1 MNKFLKKILDK
12 FNNKLKIEIER
23 QKKFFKK
30 PDVLIALGIAALAL
44 LNNLVKEKKS
54 KKEIDDFIRKDKASK
69 LILSETANDLDE
81 DSLSELLLKCLNGE
95 DLGFPELAD
104 EMSAEDYL
112 NFADKTSDLDSKI
125 NSKKFA
131 RLADQIGKNSEMLLT
146 YTFLLQYIIMMVID
160 LFKTEHP
167 GKYRTKYIQKLL
179 RNVYGL
185 MKTQD
190 EGLKKKGKE
199 ETLALKEG
207 AKKTVNDTQDKLK
220 NQYEKIMSALKQID
234 NVLIAM
240 TLATSI
246 YMLNRVKLQKRSR
259 ESLRELSSG
268 LACTNF
274 ADPGDVSVNKLPFE
288 IKLDCPVSLDD
299 ELVPHAPIEEKLK
312 ALSCEI
318 PQNDEIPPEGDIRP
332 DLVTM
337 AVIRNTKKDT
347 FGIQVN
353 MDSFVTQDKQV
364 GKIGSLQIFGPTTGY
379 VDKISPNELVLRD
392 ILDPEE
398 DYLAQQIELLG
409 KKYERLN
416 NVKSFLKTYYT
427 ESLYPQML
435 SIATVDDAS
444 TYDINSGIEK
454 QWKDS
459 KKAYDKINEEYDK
472 QVKKI
477 TGKDNVEKHAKNET
491 LNEIQTELEKQVDV
505 FYKNLK
511 LVGESAENVSKKT
524 KAKSNEY
531 ELFEYYA
538 FNLGAML
545 NGVENPS
552 DIEITFRDQINEYIR
567 RRLVI
572 DEYKKKKLENKLND
586 LIKDLEKGISV
597 GNWFDKMMDVYKPKK
612 SIKDVK
618 NWLTGIADKNKKVEA
633 TEKTT
638 AVNRIMF
645 VFDLYLNFDDLVK
658 KYNVL
663 KKESTP
669 KKETVKEG
677 GEILLFMKNLWIEYD
692 TLPKNINDIQAII
705 DSLALFQTYSIIDY
719 EGKQARLYTIS
730 DEPECTPDDE
740 DYKPSKAGYGDMR
753 YWLKYCAYATL
764 ASVTNPALGWSTGWI
779 FPAPILFP
787 VIYVPIKA
795 ITTKYGFIVVGLS
808 ICGIWIFP
816 WVLLANLSA
825 NHVTPFGD
833 PTGALKREIQAL
845 KKAIMDQL
853 VNMRKDIVKKMMD
866 QTKAEIDKKEEEIK
880 SIKNSIKEN
889 KDTKPSRYEAN
900 GNKRKD
906 TIYLKEFAAW
916 NEEKLT
922 LEESLVTA
930 KTQKWTLTK
939 KWKILNEAYKVGKS
953 VKGSGKAIEQTEEMI
968 NKQFDKLEAMVDK
981 LDDIIAPLPITMKPN
996 TANFGIT
1003 LKNTKPIIK
1012 IAADLD
1018 DNINEG
1024 PLTKVTDK
1032 FKLNNADMMS
1042 TKYGSKLSTSII
1054 NTKAYKAALAAINLT
1069 VVQKDPFPKYERL
1082 TPVNV
1087 PWIAFLYKDFVK
1099 VGAQTYGFPDQM
1111 PVPIG

>member
-12 FNNKLKIEIER
+12 FNKKFKGELER

-30 PDVLIALGIAALAL
+30 PDVLIALGIAAIAL
-44 LNNLVKEKKS
+44 LNKLVKEKKS
-54 KKEIDDFIRKDKASK
+54 KKEIDDFIRKDQASK
-69 LILSETANDLDE
+69 LILRESSNNLDE

-95 DLGFPELAD
+95 DLGFPELSD
-104 EMSAEDYL
+104 EMTAEDYL
-112 NFADKTSDLDSKI
+112 NFVDKTSDIDAKI
-125 NSKKFA
+125 NSQKFA

-146 YTFLLQYIIMMVID
+146 YTFLLQYIIMMTID

-185 MKTQD
+185 MKTQMD
-190 EGLKKKGKE
+190 GLKAKGKE

-207 AKKTVNDTQDKLK
+207 AKKTVSDSQDAIK
-220 NQYEKIMSALKQID
+220 NSYEKILKALKQID

-274 ADPGDVSVNKLPFE
+274 ADPGDVSVNKVPLE
-288 IKLDCPVSLDD
+288 ITLNCPVVLDD

-318 PQNDEIPPEGDIRP
+318 PQNDEIPLEGEIKP

-337 AVIRNTKKDT
+337 AVIRNTRKDA

-353 MDSFVTQDKQV
+353 MDSYVTQELQV
-364 GKIGSLQIFGPTTGY
+364 GKIGKLQIFGPTTGY

-416 NVKSFLKTYYT
+416 NVKAFLKSYYV

-444 TYDINSGIEK
+444 TFDVNSGIDK
-454 QWKDS
+454 QWNGAKDV
-459 KKAYDKINEEYDK
+459 YERINKEYDK

-477 TGKDNVEKHAKNET
+477 TGKDNVEFHAKNET
-491 LNEIQTELEKQVDV
+491 LNEIQTELEKQVDI

-511 LVGESAENVSKKT
+511 LIGDSAENVSKKT

-552 DIEITFRDQINEYIR
+552 DIEITFREQINEYIR
-567 RRLVI
+567 RRIVI
-572 DEYKKKKLENKLND
+572 DQYKKSKIEKKLND

-612 SIKDVK
+612 STKDVK
-618 NWLTGIADKNKKVEA
+618 NWLTGLADKNKKLEVS
-633 TEKTT
+633 EKTV

-645 VFDLYLNFDDLVK
+645 VFELYLDFDKLVE

-663 KKESTP
+663 KKETTP

-677 GEILLFMKNLWIEYD
+677 GEILLFMKNLWIEFD
-692 TLPKNINDIQAII
+692 TLPKEITEIQAII

-730 DEPECTPDDE
+730 DEPDCTPEDE
-740 DYKPSKAGYGDMR
+740 DYKPSGAGYGDMR

-779 FPAPILFP
+779 FPAPILLP
-787 VIYVPIKA
+787 VIYIPVKA
-795 ITTKYGFIVVGLS
+795 ITTKYGFIVVGIS

-816 WVLLANLSA
+816 WVLIANLSA

-833 PTGALKREIQAL
+833 PTGALKREIQAT
-845 KKAIMDQL
+845 KKAIMNQL
-853 VNMRKDIVKKMMD
+853 TKLKKEVVKQMMD
-866 QTKAEIDKKEEEIK
+866 KTKDEINKKEEEIK
-880 SIKNSIKEN
+880 SLKTSIKEN
-889 KDTKPSRYEAN
+889 KDTKPSKYEAN
-900 GNKRKD
+900 GNKKKD
-906 TIYLKEFAAW
+906 SIYLKEFAVW
-916 NEEKLT
+916 NEDKLK

-939 KWKILNEAYKVGKS
+939 KWKILNEAYKSGKS
-953 VKGSGKAIEQTEEMI
+953 LKGSDKGLEQTEEMI
-968 NKQFDKLEAMVDK
+968 NKQFDKLNAMVDN
-981 LDDIIAPLPITMKPN
+981 LDKVIAPLPITMKPN

-1012 IAADLD
+1012 IADDLD

-1042 TKYGSKLSTSII
+1042 TKYGSKLSSSVM
-1054 NTKAYKAALAAINLT
+1054 NTKAYKTALAAIKLT
-1069 VVQKDPFPKYERL
+1069 VVQKDPFPKYEAL
-1082 TPVNV
+1082 TPVNI

-1099 VGAQTYGFPDQM
+1099 VGAQTYGFPGQM